1 MPTSKSA
8 KKNVRQD
15 AVRRMRNRDRKSALR
30 TQIKKFVLAVKKHE
44 LEEAEKHL
52 SLATKKLDKIAA
64 KNIIHKKT
72 ASRKKSRLTKML
84 NKQKATASS

>member
-15 AVRRMRNRDRKSALR
+15 AVLRMRNRDKKSALR
-30 TQIKKFVLAVKKHE
+30 TQIKKFVLSVKKNE
-44 LEEAEKHL
+44 LEEAERSL

-84 NKQKATASS
+84 NKQKAASS